1 MIISLGHKVSNQTAL
16 EVTKMCCYYKKYKK
30 PEPIR
35 LADLITRRL
44 IRAYQKFVSTH
55 PP

>member
-1 MIISLGHKVSNQTAL
+1 MIISLGYKVSNQTAL